1 MMSKQMPIKFTE
13 KERRKE
19 KKKFKYMHWKDSKS
33 AVQSPNK
40 KLESQKARDK
50 AS

>member
-19 KKKFKYMHWKDSKS
+19 KKHLNTCIGKNSKS

>member
-1 MMSKQMPIKFTE
+1 MISKQMPIKFTE

-19 KKKFKYMHWKDSKS
+19 KINKYMHWKDSKS
-33 AVQSPNK
+33 TVQSPNK

>member
-19 KKKFKYMHWKDSKS
+19 KKNLNTCIGKIQNPLSRVQTKS
-33 AVQSPNK
+33 
-40 KLESQKARDK
+40 
-50 AS
+50 